1 MYYDQSVSFQSFSN
15 NIMKYLYEEE
25 DVNFPK
31 VFVHL
36 IYLTLSNKI
45 DKEKGQL
52 LVHKLLLRFIHKNTH
67 KNDIIGY
74 IKPDIGDIES

>member
-25 DVNFPK
+25 DVNFTK

-36 IYLTLSNKI
+36 I
-45 DKEKGQL
+45 
-52 LVHKLLLRFIHKNTH
+52 
-67 KNDIIGY
+67 
-74 IKPDIGDIES
+74 